1 MKKYLK
7 IKNFICKLLSI
18 NGKTEKNMVPK
29 RYLKNGHFGALLK
42 IWPF

>member
-18 NGKTEKNMVPK
+18 NGKTEKK
-29 RYLKNGHFGALLK
+29 YGAKALLK
-42 IWPF
+42 KWPFWSVT